1 MRFFGFKLKF
11 FYFGAI
17 FPIKSGE
24 DASFPSSP
32 ALELDADE
40 IPCSLRFL
48 SVRHAKKKP
57 KKPDKF

>member
-32 ALELDADE
+32 ASELDADE
-40 IPCSLRFL
+40 IPYPLRFL
-48 SVRHAKKKP
+48 SVCHAKKKP